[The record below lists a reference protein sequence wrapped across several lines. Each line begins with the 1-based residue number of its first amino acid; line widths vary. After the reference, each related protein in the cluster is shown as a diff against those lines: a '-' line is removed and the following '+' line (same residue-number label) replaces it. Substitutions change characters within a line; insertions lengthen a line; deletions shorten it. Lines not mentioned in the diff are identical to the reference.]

1 MPEPAV
7 PLPGSHPFYAVVV
20 SDCGD
25 GTPAILE
32 TLLADGSLQAALLRA
47 DRIGSRYGMTRIAEC
62 RIIPELTHD
71 A

>member
-7 PLPGSHPFYAVVV
+7 PLPASHPFYAVVV

-25 GTPAILE
+25 GTPAILG
-32 TLLADGSLQAALLRA
+32 TVISDGSFQAASQRR
-47 DRIGSRYGMTRIAEC
+47 DRIGSRCGTTYIAEC

>member
-1 MPEPAV
+1 MTEPTV
-7 PLPGSHPFYAVVV
+7 PLPASHPFYAVVV

-32 TLLADGSLQAALLRA
+32 TLISDCSLQAALQRR
-47 DRIGSRYGMTRIAEC
+47 DRIGNRHGMTHIAEC